1 MSEIDGIRTGITSSS
16 ITVFTTFLSTLLVE
30 DELTTIFAATF
41 SVMLANGISDAFA
54 VGTSLKDGIDLTRD
68 RLLVRD
74 IIVSELIYTFPIVV
88 FVGIL
93 AILQRKKHH
102 FFSRHNVK
110 TLRFKLTVLS
120 VVLTYEILGI
130 FLGCTYV
137 SGEDVVDTSIRLAII
152 LGTIGFTGTLT
163 YVMTTYLETGKIKN
177 IGNK

>member
-93 AILQRKKHH
+93 AILQRKKHRIAKRTC
-102 FFSRHNVK
+102 SRLYWSGGDRLHIRS
-110 TLRFKLTVLS
+110 LLS
-120 VVLTYEILGI
+120 GISGRRRSDCILQ
-130 FLGCTYV
+130 L
-137 SGEDVVDTSIRLAII
+137 
-152 LGTIGFTGTLT
+152 
-163 YVMTTYLETGKIKN
+163 
-177 IGNK
+177 

>member
-93 AILQRKKHH
+93 AILQRKKH
-102 FFSRHNVK
+102 
-110 TLRFKLTVLS
+110 
-120 VVLTYEILGI
+120 
-130 FLGCTYV
+130 
-137 SGEDVVDTSIRLAII
+137 
-152 LGTIGFTGTLT
+152 
-163 YVMTTYLETGKIKN
+163 
-177 IGNK
+177 